1 MSTSDITTLLQR
13 WRQGDARAP
22 EALFPLVYEEMRKLA
37 KSQMRSESSHHTLQ
51 PTELVGE
58 VYLKL
63 IKQKRLPDWH
73 DRNHFMAIAA
83 LAMRQFR
90 VDYAKARLAAK
101 RNAGL
106 KPLPLDKA
114 HEKMA
119 DLPVQED
126 EEDERLLALDNALF
140 KLEALEP
147 LQSKIVTM
155 RCFGEMQVKD
165 VALALNIS
173 EATVKRHWS
182 VAKAWLARELQRGL

>member
-13 WRQGDARAP
+13 WRQGDAEAP

-37 KSQMRSESSHHTLQ
+37 KSQMRSEASHHTLQ

-63 IKQKRLPDWH
+63 IKQKRLPDWR